1 MKQKK
6 NKKTLIVLLL
16 LLVAVIVA
24 GVVWFITLPQQQT
37 PPVVEPTPTTEPVVL
52 TEQDKW
58 FNNLE
63 TLNTMSYPKFTCNT
77 FVNQETTLNI
87 GNGETVTEYF
97 NVYVPKGD
105 FRFVDELPSN
115 EELFPVII
123 PDEPFERC
131 SLNIPVVYS
140 EETLPDGEVVS
151 SPDLTPVDGIVASY
165 GLSSNGETISW
176 NVYPDGDNMADA
188 VENQIFITNLLGLE
202 NETSEGV
209 NSVTV
214 TVNEVISIAFSTE
227 EELGNPPEK
236 ELEELRS
243 TITEEQ
249 FLILNNSLINIL

>member
-24 GVVWFITLPQQQT
+24 GVAWFITLPQQQT

-58 FNNLE
+58 FDNLE
-63 TLNTMSYPKFTCNT
+63 KLNTMAYPKFTCNT
-77 FVNQETTLNI
+77 FVNQEATLDFGDEDI
-87 GNGETVTEYF
+87 TEYF
-97 NVYVPKGD
+97 DHIVSKSD
-105 FRFVDELPSN
+105 FRFVDELPSD
-115 EELFPVII
+115 EELFPVIV
-123 PDEPFERC
+123 PGEQFERC
-131 SLNIPVVYS
+131 SLNIPVDYL
-140 EETLPDGEVVS
+140 EETSSDGSVFS
-151 SPDLTPVDGIVASY
+151 NPDLSSVDGVVAAY
-165 GLSSNGETISW
+165 DLGPNEETISW
-176 NVYPDGDNMADA
+176 NVYPTGDNMADA
-188 VENQIFITNLLGLE
+188 VQTQIFLTNLLGLE
-202 NETSEGV
+202 NEIVEGV